1 MRLRYL
7 LLRNLL
13 SGHEDGLHRQA
24 PTPSQRFRASSQE
37 RCSGRTMPV
46 SALSPAKE
54 RGRPHHH
61 EVREAGASFASDPF
75 DGTKIRLIR
84 YFVLSQRF
92 VTKGEKNPTDRV
104 GFFSPVFWQGID
116 VLFW

>member
-1 MRLRYL
+1 M
-7 LLRNLL
+7 
-13 SGHEDGLHRQA
+13 
-24 PTPSQRFRASSQE
+24 PSQRFRASSQE

-61 EVREAGASFASDPF
+61 EIREAGASFASDPF
-75 DGTKIRLIR
+75 DGTKFRLIR
-84 YFVLSQRF
+84 YFVLSQPF
-92 VTKGEKNPTDRV
+92 VTKGADHPSLSV
-104 GFFSPVFWQGID
+104 GSFSPVFWQGID